1 MPNSTGQERM
11 PAIARDPSG
20 MTPQDLAE
28 NVLNH
33 RYVFLGVFMSCLLLA
48 CMYALIAT
56 PVFSANAL
64 IQVEDKKSSALGS
77 LSTVTKALDVDGSPI
92 LGEIDIL
99 HSRTVVTQAVEAIN
113 AETTVSVRNTFPLI
127 GRWLATVLPKDAD
140 GLVQAP
146 FESPVWAW
154 GGENITFSV
163 FDVPS
168 DQMGK
173 RLELVYS
180 ANNQWLLKNRDGIT
194 VLSGTV
200 GTLAASDGY
209 RVLVKSVVAHPGTE
223 FRLVRYA
230 TQERV
235 EDIIKKLYVAETKR
249 ESGIIQLEYNDA
261 NPIYAS
267 RLVNAIAAAYLA
279 SNVQRRSQESARS
292 LGFLEAQL
300 PVVSARLKKA
310 EDALNAFRNRE
321 GSIDVAGEIR
331 VLLEQSEMV
340 EKAKFDAQLSYQDL
354 ISKYQ
359 PGQPQRD
366 AAAEKFKQLD
376 LQARQ
381 ISKQIALLPSVQ
393 QEYLR
398 LSRDVEVSNQ
408 LYIGL
413 ENNAQ
418 QLQIATA
425 GTVGNASMVDQ
436 AVAPDKPVR
445 PKPVLLAALGGII
458 GLILGFAAAQ
468 IMALASGR
476 IRDPK
481 RLEAMVGIETLGI
494 LPISAIQKK
503 AERKNDSAYLISR
516 EESETPLVEALE
528 SLALALRFSLAK
540 KEGGKVVLV
549 TSAVPN
555 QGKSLISAN
564 LAYLLAEKGLKTLL
578 LDADMRKST
587 VHRYLSVS
595 QLKGLSGVLQGT
607 SETSDVIATPYDNL
621 HALPAGKRTNKT
633 SRLFGTEQLEPL
645 IESLRQ
651 QYDVVI
657 IDSPPVLPVLDAAA
671 LSKYADMTVFVARQG
686 AVSYAEVIEA
696 VERLAKVGT
705 TVDGMVFNGF
715 APSPLRYGYYSNAY
729 KYMSAD

>member
-1 MPNSTGQERM
+1 M

-20 MTPQDLAE
+20 MTLQDLAE

-33 RYVFLGVFMSCLLLA
+33 RYLFLGVFLSCLLLA
-48 CMYALIAT
+48 GVYALVAT
-56 PVFSANAL
+56 PVYSANTL
-64 IQVEDKKSSALGS
+64 IQVENKKSSALGS

-99 HSRTVVTQAVEAIN
+99 HSRTVVTTAVEAIS
-113 AETTVSVRNTFPLI
+113 AQTTVSVKNNVPLI
-127 GRWLATVLPKDAD
+127 GHVLAKILPRDAN
-140 GLVQAP
+140 GLVEAP
-146 FESPVWAW
+146 FDSPFWAW
-154 GGENITFSV
+154 GGENLTIGV

-173 RLELVYS
+173 RLELDYAGGNRWV
-180 ANNQWLLKNRDGIT
+180 LKNRDGIT
-194 VLSGTV
+194 VLDGTA
-200 GTLAASDGY
+200 GTLASSAGY
-209 RVLVKSVVAHPGTE
+209 RVLVKSVVARPGTQ

-230 TQERV
+230 TQDRV
-235 EDIIKKLYVAETKR
+235 ADIIKKLNVAETKR
-249 ESGIIQLEYNDA
+249 ESGIIDLEYNDA
-261 NPIYAS
+261 DPVFAA
-267 RLVNAIAAAYLA
+267 RLVNAIAEAYLA

-292 LGFLEAQL
+292 LSFLEAQI
-300 PVVSARLKKA
+300 PTVGARLKGA
-310 EDALNAFRNRE
+310 EDALNTFRNRE

-340 EKAKFDAQLSYQDL
+340 EKAKFEAQLSYQDL
-354 ISKYQ
+354 VSKYQ

-366 AAAEKFKQLD
+366 AAAQKFKQLD
-376 LQARQ
+376 LQAKQ
-381 ISKQIALLPSVQ
+381 ISDRIAQLPAVQ

-398 LSRDVEVSNQ
+398 LARDVEVNNQ

-413 ENNAQ
+413 QNNAQ
-418 QLQIATA
+418 QLTIATA
-425 GTVGNASMVDQ
+425 GTQGNASIVDQ
-436 AVAPDKPVR
+436 AVSPDKPVR
-445 PKPVLLAALGGII
+445 PKPVLLVALGGII

-468 IMALASGR
+468 FKALASGR

-481 RLEAMVGIETLGI
+481 RLEAMIGIDTLGI
-494 LPISAIQKK
+494 LPNSAIQTK
-503 AERKNDSAYLISR
+503 AEKNKDHAYLISK
-516 EESETPLVEALE
+516 EESETPLVEAME

-578 LDADMRKST
+578 LDADMRRST

-595 QLKGLSGVLQGT
+595 QMKGLSGVLQGT
-607 SETSDVIATPYDNL
+607 SEPHDVIATPFDNL
-621 HALPAGKRTNKT
+621 HALPAGKRTTKT
-633 SRLFGTEQLEPL
+633 SRLFGAEQLEPL
-645 IESLRQ
+645 IESMRA

-671 LSKYADMTVFVARQG
+671 LSKFADMTVFVARQG
-686 AVSYAEVIEA
+686 AVSYAEVMEA

-729 KYMSAD
+729 KYLSAE

>member
-1 MPNSTGQERM
+1 MANSTGHERM

-20 MTPQDLAE
+20 LTPQDLAE
-28 NVLNH
+28 NVLAH
-33 RYVFLGVFMSCLLLA
+33 RTIFFGVFLSCLLLA
-48 CMYALIAT
+48 CIYAVVAT
-56 PVFSANAL
+56 PEYSANAL

-92 LGEIDIL
+92 LGEIDIV

-113 AETTVSVRNTFPLI
+113 AQTTVSVKNTVPLI
-127 GRWLATVLPKDAD
+127 GHLLSTVLPKEAN
-140 GLVQAP
+140 GLVAPP
-146 FESPVWAW
+146 FETPVWAW
-154 GGENITFSV
+154 GGESLEFGV

-173 RLELVYS
+173 RLELDYS
-180 ANNQWLLKNRDGIT
+180 AGNQWKLKNRDGIT

-200 GTLAASDGY
+200 GVLAASDGY

-223 FRLVRYA
+223 FRLVRYG
-230 TQERV
+230 TQDRV
-235 EDIIKKLYVAETKR
+235 EQIIKKLNVAETKR
-249 ESGIIQLEYNDA
+249 ESGIIDLEYNDP
-261 NPIYAS
+261 NPVFAA
-267 RLVNAIAAAYLA
+267 RLINAIADAYLA

-292 LGFLEAQL
+292 LGFLDAQL
-300 PVVSARLKKA
+300 PIVRARLKTA

-321 GSIDVAGEIR
+321 GSIDVAGEIK

-381 ISKQIALLPSVQ
+381 IASRIALLPSVQ

-398 LSRDVEVSNQ
+398 LSRDVEVNNQ

-425 GTVGNASMVDQ
+425 GTVGNASLVDI
-436 AVAPDKPVR
+436 AVAPEKPVR
-445 PKPVLLAALGGII
+445 PKPILIAAIGGIL
-458 GLILGFAAAQ
+458 GLILGFAASQA
-468 IMALASGR
+468 MALASGR

-481 RLEAMVGIETLGI
+481 RLEALVGIETLGI

-503 AERKNDSAYLISR
+503 AERKLNSAYLISR
-516 EESETPLVEALE
+516 EESETPLVEAME
-528 SLALALRFSLAK
+528 SFALALQFSLAK
-540 KEGGKVVLV
+540 KDGGKVVLV

-564 LAYLLAEKGLKTLL
+564 LAYLLAEKGLKTML
-578 LDADMRKST
+578 LDADMRRST

-595 QLKGLSGVLQGT
+595 QQRGLSGVLQGT
-607 SETSDVIATPYDNL
+607 SEAGDVIAKPYDNL
-621 HALPAGKRTNKT
+621 HAMPAGKRTQKT
-633 SRLFGTEQLEPL
+633 SRLFGAEQLEPL

-651 QYDVVI
+651 EYDVVI

-671 LSKYADMTVFVARQG
+671 LSKYVDMTVFVARQG

-696 VERLAKVGT
+696 VARLAKVGT
-705 TVDGMVFNGF
+705 VVDGLVFNGF
-715 APSPLRYGYYSNAY
+715 EPSPLRYGYYSNAY
-729 KYMSAD
+729 RYMSVD